1 MLSTKQQILILLAQ
15 PLDGLRLP
23 WKDPTLRDLQRG
35 LKEYFRNDVTIR
47 HIRRVLRELTH
58 EGIIERDFNAWHF
71 GRYGNQ
77 AQATSYT
84 VVDFRRGFQ
93 DGSSLGGS
101 LEVRLLREKRQT
113 GQRNLATKGLKIGP

>member
-15 PLDGLRLP
+15 PLDGWGLP

-35 LKEYFRNDVTIR
+35 LKEHFRNDVTIR

-77 AQATSYT
+77 AQATRYRL
-84 VVDFRRGFQ
+84 VDFTRGFQ
-93 DGSSLGGS
+93 NGLSLGGS
-101 LEVRLLREKRQT
+101 FKHSLLREKRQT
-113 GQRNLATKGLKIGP
+113 GQRDLATKGLKIGP